1 MTTLYWVLE
10 YSKVFLAYMF
20 IMFVWPSVVF
30 RDYLRGRSK
39 TFWFGFCVTVQ
50 PVLVNTVVLSLG
62 LIHLLYP
69 FMVRFLFYGTFL
81 FFGMKRIR
89 ISKKQIKKIRY
100 LANGTYGMRTFLAD
114 IGVLVKRVIGKCF
127 RGFLHIMKGHWWEY
141 GLLAVI
147 VVYGMIYFTYGAFQ
161 DYSYGFGDMYPHN
174 AWIYGL
180 TNGQIFSAGVYPEG
194 MHCFLYG
201 LHILFGIRIYS
212 CLLFTAGIHIAV
224 FLLSAYI
231 LLREVFRWRY
241 TPMLAL
247 TMFLTVDVVCINEIY
262 SMSRLQWTLPQEFA
276 LYTQFLCAAFLIK
289 YLRSAGRVPKLK
301 LHIKERIRG
310 IFHGWKHR
318 KESAAAHVKEPVAV
332 DAEDKKELTKD
343 YWDGNLL
350 VFMLALAA
358 SLAIHF
364 YATIMAFFLCVAF
377 VPVALHKIFN
387 RRRFVPLV
395 AVVCGG
401 FFIAVLPM
409 AGALAS
415 GIPFQG
421 SIGWAVNVINGTDGE
436 DGGNIVLDEETGEEI
451 TGDLSGLFQGTKNEE
466 EPSVEEG
473 AAAGEGISLGE
484 GMSVEKAPAEADI
497 PFGEKLKKLATGL
510 THKIAEMAKIIYNEA
525 YVTLYRQERANVILG
540 FTALAVA
547 LWLIYRVPATL
558 LKLLLRKRKKIAADY
573 FDQYFSITLASIVFM
588 TMYCSSSLGLPA
600 LIAGSRLCSVAQLFI
615 VSMMM
620 VPFDMLFTAVG
631 FLVCEGLMK
640 AAAAL
645 CVAGIYAGTI
655 LTGSFHGYLYYE
667 LTRYNAAVITTYSIT
682 KALPQNSYTIVSTV
696 DELYQL
702 IQYGFHEEVIDFVN
716 KSREEDYTLP
726 TEYVFLYVE
735 KKPLEY
741 AQSHFFTG
749 PKWLAWEKYPAYY
762 NSYVSQCPDIT
773 VSAISKEKAD
783 SFHGKYVNSSK
794 AYSNLETRTVLES
807 KMYEWC
813 REFERLYP
821 GELNVYYEDDD
832 FVCYYFKQ
840 NVLRLYQLGIQ

>member
-39 TFWFGFCVTVQ
+39 SFWFGFCVTVQ

-69 FMVRFLFYGTFL
+69 FIVRFLFYGVFL
-81 FFGMKRIR
+81 FCGMKRIR

-147 VVYGMIYFTYGAFQ
+147 VVYGMIYFSYGAFQ

-224 FLLSAYI
+224 LLLSAYI
-231 LLREVFRWRY
+231 LLREVFHWRY

-301 LHIKERIRG
+301 LHIKERIRV
-310 IFHGWKHR
+310 FHRWKHR
-318 KESAAAHVKEPVAV
+318 EEQVA
-332 DAEDKKELTKD
+332 DSAEDKKELTKD

-350 VFMLALAA
+350 VFMFALSA

-364 YATIMAFFLCVAF
+364 YVTIMAFFLCVAF
-377 VPVALHKIFN
+377 VPVAFRKIFN

-395 AVVCGG
+395 AAVCGG

-421 SIGWAVNVINGTDGE
+421 SIGWAINVMNGTDGE
-436 DGGNIVLDEETGEEI
+436 GGGNIVLDEDTGEEI
-451 TGDLSGLFQGTKNEE
+451 TGDLSGLFQGVKDEEKEE
-466 EPSVEEG
+466 EEETIEEGLSAGKDTSSVE
-473 AAAGEGISLGE
+473 IPLGE
-484 GMSVEKAPAEADI
+484 RIKELVS
-497 PFGEKLKKLATGL
+497 GL
-510 THKIAEMAKIIYNEA
+510 TDKVKEKGKIIYNEA
-525 YVTLYRQERANVILG
+525 YVTLYRQERANVILC

-558 LKLLLRKRKKIAADY
+558 LKQLLRKRKKIAADY

-588 TMYCSSSLGLPA
+588 IMYCSSHLGIPA
-600 LIAGSRLCSVAQLFI
+600 LIAGVRICSVAQLII

-645 CVAGIYAGTI
+645 CVAGIYAGNI

-667 LTRYNAAVITTYSIT
+667 LTRYNAAVMTTYSIT
-682 KALPQNSYTIVSTV
+682 NALPKNSYTIVSTV

-726 TEYVFLYVE
+726 TEYIFLYVE
-735 KKPLEY
+735 KKPIKY

-762 NSYVSQCPDIT
+762 NTYVSQCPDIT

>member
-39 TFWFGFCVTVQ
+39 SFWFGFCVTVQ

-69 FMVRFLFYGTFL
+69 FIVRFLFYGTFL
-81 FFGMKRIR
+81 FCGMKRIH

-231 LLREVFRWRY
+231 LLREVFHWRY

-301 LHIKERIRG
+301 LHIKERIRV
-310 IFHGWKHR
+310 FHGRKHR
-318 KESAAAHVKEPVAV
+318 EEQVA
-332 DAEDKKELTKD
+332 DSAEDKKELTKD

-350 VFMLALAA
+350 VFMFALSA

-364 YATIMAFFLCVAF
+364 YVTIMAFFLCVAF
-377 VPVALHKIFN
+377 VPVAFCKIFD

-395 AVVCGG
+395 AAVCGG

-421 SIGWAVNVINGTDGE
+421 SIGWAINVMNGTDGE
-436 DGGNIVLDEETGEEI
+436 SGGNIVLDEDTGEEI
-451 TGDLSGLFQGTKNEE
+451 TGDLSGLFQGAKDEEEE
-466 EPSVEEG
+466 EPTEEGLLAEKDTSSVE
-473 AAAGEGISLGE
+473 IPLGE
-484 GMSVEKAPAEADI
+484 RIKA
-497 PFGEKLKKLATGL
+497 LVSGL
-510 THKIAEMAKIIYNEA
+510 TDKVKEKGKIVYNEA
-525 YVTLYRQERANVILG
+525 YVTLYRQERANVILC

-588 TMYCSSSLGLPA
+588 IMYCSSHLGIPA
-600 LIAGSRLCSVAQLFI
+600 LIAGVRICSVAQLII

-667 LTRYNAAVITTYSIT
+667 LTRYNAAVMTTYSIT
-682 KALPQNSYTIVSTV
+682 NALPKNSYTIVSTV

-716 KSREEDYTLP
+716 KSREEDYALP
-726 TEYVFLYVE
+726 TEYIFLYVE
-735 KKPLEY
+735 KKPIEY

-762 NSYVSQCPDIT
+762 NAYVSQCPDIT